1 MALATSGS
9 LSIGTTA
16 GSGTNPTRS
25 INLELGRSATATS
38 SLGEA
43 DLRTLAGSSPNTTIS
58 MSEFYGKSAFS
69 GDKIFDFQFR
79 TGNTSYRQ
87 ASFSTTYWNA
97 PAGYFSAYGSTT
109 SSRFNSNQ
117 FDGMRRIDGNGSVLD
132 CCDEVYITSSG
143 IIYFAG
149 FASSERAQYEG
160 VGIPSLA
167 IFPQITGTS
176 SIFKIVDSSNATLF
190 SNTFGN
196 ATFTTD
202 DCTDDWKYQWTGQ
215 GNLLNT
221 FSLNTTYTLVID

>member
-1 MALATSGS
+1 MALATSGTI
-9 LSIGTTA
+9 SIGGTTA
-16 GSGTNPTRS
+16 NRS

-38 SLGEA
+38 SLGESA
-43 DLRTLAGSSPNTTIS
+43 LRTLAGSSSNTAIS

-79 TGNTSYRQ
+79 TGNTSFRQ
-87 ASFSTTYWNA
+87 ANFSTTYWNA
-97 PAGYFSAYGSTT
+97 PSGYFSDYGSRT
-109 SSRFNSNQ
+109 SSNFNSNQ
-117 FDGMRRIDGNGSVLD
+117 FDGMRRNDGVGSFAFFT

-149 FASSERAQYEG
+149 FASTGLSKYESE
-160 VGIPSLA
+160 GIRA
-167 IFPQITGTS
+167 IFPQITGNS
-176 SIFKIVDSSNATLF
+176 SVFKIVDSSDTTLF

-196 ATFTTD
+196 ASFSTD

>member
-1 MALATSGS
+1 MTLASSGTM
-9 LSIGTTA
+9 SIGGTT
-16 GSGTNPTRS
+16 TDRS

-38 SLGEA
+38 SMGEA

-97 PAGYFSAYGSTT
+97 PSGYFSDYGSTT
-109 SSRFNSNQ
+109 VTRYNNNQ
-117 FDGMRRIDGNGSVLD
+117 FDGMARNDGLSFAFLS
-132 CCDEVYITSSG
+132 CCDEVYITSGG

-149 FASSERAQYEG
+149 FANTEQAKYETG
-160 VGIPSLA
+160 TTFGTRA
-167 IFPQITGTS
+167 IFPQITGTTTV
-176 SIFKIVDSSNATLF
+176 FKIVDASNTTIF
-190 SNTFGN
+190 SDTFGN
-196 ATFTTD
+196 STFTTD

-221 FSLNTTYTLVID
+221 LSLNTTYTMVID

>member
-1 MALATSGS
+1 MALATSGTM
-9 LSIGTTA
+9 SIGGTTA
-16 GSGTNPTRS
+16 NRS

-38 SLGEA
+38 SMGESA
-43 DLRTLAGSSPNTTIS
+43 LRTLAGSSPNTTIS

-97 PAGYFSAYGSTT
+97 PAGYKSGYGSTT
-109 SSRFNSNQ
+109 ISRYLNSQ
-117 FDGMRRIDGNGSVLD
+117 YDGMRRNDGNGYVTN
-132 CCDEVYITSSG
+132 CCDEVYITSGG

-149 FASSERAQYEG
+149 FASGEQAQYESG
-160 VGIPSLA
+160 ANLA

-196 ATFTTD
+196 ASFSTD

-221 FSLNTTYTLVID
+221 LSLNTTYTLVID

>member
-1 MALATSGS
+1 MTLATSGTM
-9 LSIGTTA
+9 SIGGTTA
-16 GSGTNPTRS
+16 NRS

-38 SLGEA
+38 SMGESA
-43 DLRTLAGSSPNTTIS
+43 LRTLAGSSPNTTIS

-97 PAGYFSAYGSTT
+97 PSGYFSDYGSTT
-109 SSRFNSNQ
+109 TSRYASGQ
-117 FDGMRRIDGNGSVLD
+117 FDGMRRNDGNGSVLD
-132 CCDEVYITSSG
+132 CCDEVYITSG
-143 IIYFAG
+143 GVIYFSG
-149 FASSERAQYEG
+149 FASQGLSQYESG
-160 VGIPSLA
+160 ANLA
-167 IFPQITGTS
+167 IFPQITGTA

-196 ATFTTD
+196 ASFSTD

>member
-1 MALATSGS
+1 MALATSGTM
-9 LSIGTTA
+9 SIGGTTA
-16 GSGTNPTRS
+16 NRS

-97 PAGYFSAYGSTT
+97 PSGYFSDYGSTT
-109 SSRFNSNQ
+109 ISRYNSSQ
-117 FDGMRRIDGNGSVLD
+117 FDGMRRNDGNGSVTN
-132 CCDEVYITSSG
+132 CCDEVYITSGG

-149 FASSERAQYEG
+149 FANTEQAQYEG
-160 VGIPSLA
+160 VGQPSLA

-176 SIFKIVDSSNATLF
+176 SIFKIVDSSNTTLF

-196 ATFTTD
+196 ASFSTD